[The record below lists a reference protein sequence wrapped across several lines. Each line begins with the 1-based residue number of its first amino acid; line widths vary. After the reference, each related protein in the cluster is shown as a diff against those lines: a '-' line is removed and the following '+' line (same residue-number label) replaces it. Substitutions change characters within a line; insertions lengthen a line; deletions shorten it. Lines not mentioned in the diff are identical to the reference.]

1 MKRILFIV
9 IIFGLQCN
17 LFCQGISNIWIAGYA
32 AKAGPP
38 GGQSVF
44 NFYNGNIQITYD
56 SLPMDFRH
64 THANISDSAGN
75 LLFYTNGYY
84 IADATN
90 DTMDNGSGIN
100 PGAYANFVPDGFLIP
115 QGVLALPK
123 PNHPNIYCLFH
134 NSADAYP
141 IIPGSSVSY
150 YFYMTEIDMS
160 LNGGLGAVTSKNY
173 KLHTDSMNA
182 GKIAGCKHGNGR
194 DWWIMIHRV
203 NSNQFIKFLLTPYGV
218 SGPYFQNIG
227 SYRIDDAGQAKFA
240 PDGNKYA
247 YYSYRGN
254 SDLDVFD
261 FDRCTGMLSNWR
273 NDTIKQVIGNT
284 GMEFSPNSN
293 IVYVSNITEVYQ
305 YDLTA
310 STLLAGRTMVAAY
323 DGFKDPVWNTGTYL
337 CLSQLAP
344 DGKIY
349 MSTGNGTTF
358 MHAIDQP
365 DVVGIGCNVLQ
376 HSVVLPSLYFNTL
389 PNHPNYSL
397 GDNGLCNN
405 LSYESLESW
414 KVKKVT
420 VFGNPT
426 HDKFTLWFPPDKD
439 VGVLEIYDVNGACIR
454 TERVS
459 QWSQYKTVDIS
470 TLSAGVYF
478 CKMIWP
484 DGEGS
489 CRVVRLE

>member
-1 MKRILFIV
+1 MKKVLITLMILV
-9 IIFGLQCN
+9 VSMQCLSQGL
-17 LFCQGISNIWIAGYA
+17 SNMWIAGYA
-32 AKAGPP
+32 AQAGPP
-38 GGQSVF
+38 GGHSIF
-44 NFYNGNIQITYD
+44 NFFNGNIQITYD

-100 PGAYANFVPDGFLIP
+100 PGAYANFVPDGFLLP
-115 QGVLALPK
+115 QGAIIIQK
-123 PNHPNIYCLFH
+123 PSSSNIYYMFH
-134 NSADAYP
+134 STCDHYPQQGCRAYQL
-141 IIPGSSVSY
+141 Y
-150 YFYMTEIDMS
+150 LTEIDMS
-160 LNGGLGAVTSKNY
+160 LKGGLGSVTNKNQ
-173 KLHTDSMNA
+173 KIIIDTLNV
-182 GKIAGCKHGNGR
+182 GKITACKHGNGR
-194 DWWIMIHRV
+194 DWWIVLHRV
-203 NSNQFIKFLLTPYGV
+203 NSNMFYKLLVTPYGIQ
-218 SGPYFQNIG
+218 GPFSQNIG
-227 SYRIDDAGQAKFA
+227 SYRPWDAGQAKFS
-240 PDGNKYA
+240 PDGNRYA
-247 YYSYRGN
+247 YYNYLGGA
-254 SDLDVFD
+254 DLDVFD

-310 STLLAGRTMVAAY
+310 STLLAGRTMVAAS
-323 DGFKDPVWNTGTYL
+323 DGFKDPVWNIGTYL

-389 PNHPNYSL
+389 PNHPNFFL
-397 GDNGLCNN
+397 GANGLCNN

-420 VFGNPT
+420 VFNNPT
-426 HDKFTLWFPPDKD
+426 YDKFTLWFPVDKD

-454 TERVS
+454 RERVS

-470 TLSAGVYF
+470 LFAEGVYF
-478 CKMIWP
+478 CKMKWP
-484 DGEGS
+484 SGEGS
-489 CRVVRLE
+489 VKVVRLE